1 MGSPPPT
8 RFHLVGQLTSG
19 GGGGGDDEDDDNN
32 YECDDDD
39 DDPGPRQNESA
50 GLGRVVSQWGP
61 DVPC

>member
-1 MGSPPPT
+1 MHHNLGDD
-8 RFHLVGQLTSG
+8 GDGSG
-19 GGGGGDDEDDDNN
+19 GDGDDEDDDNN

-39 DDPGPRQNESA
+39 DDHGLRQNESA